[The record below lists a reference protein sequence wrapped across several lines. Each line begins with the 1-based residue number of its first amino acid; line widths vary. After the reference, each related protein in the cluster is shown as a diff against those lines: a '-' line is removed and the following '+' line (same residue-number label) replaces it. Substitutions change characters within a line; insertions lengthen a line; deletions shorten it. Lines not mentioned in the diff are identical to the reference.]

1 VRTISTAFA
10 LASVLVASLIAC
22 GGGDQ
27 QPPTTPT
34 APSASAATTTTAPTA
49 SATPTA
55 STAPTAAAPD
65 AGTPAV
71 ADTTTPHFNDLPKDK
86 KIEIMSKKVVP
97 NVGKDF
103 KDYNA
108 KEFADFG
115 CTTCHGPKKN
125 QDPHQVLPKL
135 TMSNGGFEKMKAKK
149 PEMVKFM
156 QEKVAPDMAAA
167 LGEKPYDPATKQ
179 GFGCGGCHTVDMK

>member
-34 APSASAATTTTAPTA
+34 APSASSAPTA
-49 SATPTA
+49 SAPTA
-55 STAPTAAAPD
+55 SASATTAPTAAAPD
-65 AGTPAV
+65 AGAPSV
-71 ADTTTPHFNDLPKDK
+71 ADTATPHFNDLPKDK

-103 KDYNA
+103 KDFNA
-108 KEFADFG
+108 KEFGDFG

-135 TMSNGGFEKMKAKK
+135 TFSNGGFDKMKAKH
-149 PEMVKFM
+149 PDMVKFM
-156 QEKVAPDMAAA
+156 QEKVLPDMAAA
-167 LGEKPYDPATKQ
+167 LGEKQMDPATKQ
-179 GFGCGGCHTVDMK
+179 GFGCGGCHEIK